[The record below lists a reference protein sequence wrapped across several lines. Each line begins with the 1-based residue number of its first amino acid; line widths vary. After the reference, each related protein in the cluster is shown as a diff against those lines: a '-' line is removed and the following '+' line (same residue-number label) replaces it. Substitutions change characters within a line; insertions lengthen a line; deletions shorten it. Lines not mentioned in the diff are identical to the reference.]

1 MSAAVLD
8 KPNIY
13 GKIIMM
19 SNGATPPSP
28 KPWPRSD
35 LHRRQSRFFIRSSEL
50 VKDRPSYAST

>member
-19 SNGATPPSP
+19 SNGAP
-28 KPWPRSD
+28 
-35 LHRRQSRFFIRSSEL
+35 IAEA
-50 VKDRPSYAST
+50 VASI

>member
-19 SNGATPPSP
+19 SNGATPHRRRRGLDLIFIVVRAGFS
-28 KPWPRSD
+28 SD
-35 LHRRQSRFFIRSSEL
+35 LRNW
-50 VKDRPSYAST
+50 

>member
-19 SNGATPPSP
+19 SNGAPHRRS
-28 KPWPRSD
+28 RGLDLIFIVVRAGFSSD
-35 LHRRQSRFFIRSSEL
+35 LRNW
-50 VKDRPSYAST
+50 